1 MPRCWVKNWA
11 FCGRRARGFWGAASC
26 PPQDKGQLVVLR
38 QRVTELQAETLRS
51 FDRALERNPQFRQSM
66 GSKTQ

>member
-1 MPRCWVKNWA
+1 MARVISPRFVCS
-11 FCGRRARGFWGAASC
+11 ASAIS
-26 PPQDKGQLVVLR
+26 PMKPGTVETPSLR

-66 GSKTQ
+66 GSKTQEI